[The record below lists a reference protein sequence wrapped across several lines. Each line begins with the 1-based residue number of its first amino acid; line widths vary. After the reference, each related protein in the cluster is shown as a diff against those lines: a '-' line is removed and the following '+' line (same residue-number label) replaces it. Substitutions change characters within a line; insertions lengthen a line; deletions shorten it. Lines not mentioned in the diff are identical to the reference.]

1 MITKS
6 STRLEINLA
15 TRSFHTNFTATPRP
29 SERLHHYDNFDNDDE
44 NSDDDDDDNF
54 DNDNQNGGD
63 DDDDDDDET
72 VRTPASL

>member
-29 SERLHHYDNFDNDDE
+29 SERLHHYDDIDDDDE
-44 NSDDDDDDNF
+44 NDDDDDN
-54 DNDNQNGGD
+54 DED
-63 DDDDDDDET
+63 DDKDTNYRLKDLMI
-72 VRTPASL
+72 S